1 MELGPLSILMLIA
14 AGGSFGVVAML
25 ISKILAPSST
35 NSQKADPYECGIP
48 SSGPAWV
55 QFRIGYYVFALLFLL
70 FDVEIIFLFPW
81 AVAAKSMGMVAF
93 VDILIFMAIMFLG
106 LLYAWKKGVL
116 KWM

>member
-1 MELGPLSILMLIA
+1 MNLGPLSMIMLIA
-14 AGGSFGVVAML
+14 AGVSFGIVAL
-25 ISKILAPSST
+25 TISKILAPSSK
-35 NSQKADPYECGIP
+35 NAQKGDAYECGIP

-70 FDVEIIFLFPW
+70 FDVEVVFLFPW
-81 AVAAKSMGMVAF
+81 AVAAKEMGMAAL
-93 VDILIFMAIMFLG
+93 VDILIFMVIMFLG

>member
-14 AGGSFGVVAML
+14 AGGSFGIAAML
-25 ISKILAPSST
+25 ISKVLAPSST
-35 NSQKADPYECGIP
+35 NAQKADPYECGIP

-70 FDVEIIFLFPW
+70 FDVEVIFLFPW
-81 AVAAKSMGMVAF
+81 AVAAKGMGMAAF
-93 VDILIFMAIMFLG
+93 IDILIFMSIMFLG